1 MNDLTKRLA
10 DGDHPVA
17 VGGPQPSLT
26 DLKHRITDIGWVH
39 VKFTSTRGGTDL
51 AVPLDADACDLS
63 GADFEQGRGA
73 LHLEGTLTLNYDR
86 VRCVA
91 DIDLATLAGAGHLE
105 PRSSRLRRASSQ
117 ARKRGRPEGPA
128 PFSVWAEADRADR
141 ISRELRI
148 PWHQTRIRPD
158 GMRNRRACC
167 HSRGPARRASSRRR
181 SRGSAR

>member
-105 PRSSRLRRASSQ
+105 PAEQST
-117 ARKRGRPEGPA
+117 PA
-128 PFSVWAEADRADR
+128 
-141 ISRELRI
+141 
-148 PWHQTRIRPD
+148 
-158 GMRNRRACC
+158 G
-167 HSRGPARRASSRRR
+167 
-181 SRGSAR
+181 